1 MKIYAFIPTR
11 SSILSKTAQR
21 LVSYLSSVDI
31 EVKLLINQKSIFE
44 AYESNFKSLNAEDD
58 DIIIFCHDDIDIIMP
73 ADEFKSELIEAV
85 NLKNAGFVGV
95 AGAAKLSKQCVWW
108 QPENK
113 LRGFSFHGPS
123 RKEMYPTYFGKIHAR
138 VLVLDGLFL
147 AAKARILKNISLRKP
162 AQFKGEWDFYDLEY
176 TLRAYEAGY
185 DNWVVPIILRHESP
199 GELVG
204 RDSWHQNRL
213 VFSNSHMF
221 PMEIKDDG

>member
-44 AYESNFKSLNAEDD
+44 AYENNFKALNAEDD
-58 DIIIFCHDDIDIIMP
+58 DIIIFCHDDIDIIMSP
-73 ADEFKSELIEAV
+73 EEFKDELVRATSV
-85 NLKNAGFVGV
+85 KNTGFIGV

-113 LRGFSFHGPS
+113 LRGFSFHGPN
-123 RKEMYPTYFGKIHAR
+123 RNDMYPTFFGRLNAK

-147 AAKARILKNISLRKP
+147 AAKAKVLKNISMKKP
-162 AQFKGEWDFYDLEY
+162 AQFQGEWDFYDLEY
-176 TLRAYEAGY
+176 TIRAYEAGY

-204 RDSWHQNRL
+204 RESWHRNRL
-213 VFSNSHMF
+213 VFTNLHMF
-221 PMEIKDDG
+221 PMEIRDE

>member
-31 EVKLLINQKSIFE
+31 EVKLLINEKSIFE
-44 AYESNFKSLNAEDD
+44 AYESNFKALNAEDD
-58 DIIIFCHDDIDIIMP
+58 DIIIFCHDDIDIIMSP
-73 ADEFKSELIEAV
+73 EEFKEELVRAANV
-85 NLKNAGFVGV
+85 KNAGFIGV

-113 LRGFSFHGPS
+113 LRGFCFHGPS
-123 RKEMYPTYFGKIHAR
+123 RAEMYPTYYGRLSAR
-138 VLVLDGLFL
+138 VLVLDGVFL
-147 AAKARILKNISLRKP
+147 AVKAKVLKAISMRKP
-162 AQFKGEWDFYDLEY
+162 AQFKGEWDFYDLEL

-185 DNWVVPIILRHESP
+185 DNWVAPILLRHESE
-199 GELVG
+199 GVLVG

-221 PMEIKDDG
+221 PMEIKDE

>member
-11 SSILSKTAQR
+11 SSTLKPITQK
-21 LVSYLSSVDI
+21 LVSYLSSLDI

-44 AYESNFKSLNAEDD
+44 AYEQGFKSLNAEKD
-58 DIIIFCHDDIDIIMP
+58 DIIIFCHDDIDIIMSP
-73 ADEFKSELIEAV
+73 EEFKEELVSAV
-85 NLKNAGFVGV
+85 NRKNVGFVGV

-113 LRGFSFHGPS
+113 LRGFSFHGNS
-123 RKEMYPTYFGKIHAR
+123 RHEMYPTYFGRIHSK

-147 AAKARILKNISLRKP
+147 ATRAEVLNKIDMKKP

-176 TLRAYEAGY
+176 TLRAYETGF
-185 DNWVVPIILRHESP
+185 DNWVVPIIMRHESP

-204 RDSWHQNRL
+204 RDSWHQNRQ
-213 VFSNSHMF
+213 VFANIHMF
-221 PMEIKDDG
+221 PMEIKDE

>member
-11 SSILSKTAQR
+11 SSILNPTTER

-31 EVKLLINQKSIFE
+31 EVKLLINEKSIFE
-44 AYESNFKSLNAEDD
+44 AYENNFKALNAEDD
-58 DIIIFCHDDIDIIMP
+58 DIIIFCHDDIDIIMSP
-73 ADEFKSELIEAV
+73 EEFKEELVRAANV
-85 NLKNAGFVGV
+85 KNAGFIGV

-113 LRGFSFHGPS
+113 LRGFSFHGPN
-123 RKEMYPTYFGKIHAR
+123 RNDMYPTFFGRLHAK

-147 AAKARILKNISLRKP
+147 AAKANVLKNISMKKP
-162 AQFKGEWDFYDLEY
+162 AQFQGEWDFYDLEY
-176 TLRAYEAGY
+176 TIRAYEAGY

-204 RDSWHQNRL
+204 RESWHRNRL
-213 VFSNSHMF
+213 VFTNLHMF
-221 PMEIKDDG
+221 PMEIRDE